1 MENCLVT
8 TLKDGITD
16 SNLLKIGEIRAEYA
30 KTGTNSNNIRSVKTQ
45 EVSVYSGTGTFVSSG
60 TSSITVSANKDT
72 SLNATEN
79 SEAGF
84 EITIPDKYSIS
95 TLRLQDYYLKAEQIN
110 CLPNLTQLYFDSKTD
125 YDLSFLSNFKG
136 KLFRLIL
143 GSTSKAMGDMQYFVD
158 ALLTPGDN
166 SIYIS
171 FGQACTNIE
180 GDVAMF
186 EPIASSLTG
195 CPLFYNTSMYGD
207 ITNILNLT
215 KADLSADYTNTNTI
229 LNFDN
234 YKIAPTAA
242 KLYYSRGIVTGDL
255 SKLSS
260 LAYGVHGKVGSKC
273 SWSSETARS
282 SSSYIIGMDYS
293 IDFGD
298 DLDNMLINQ
307 AKCQLYPNAQSYIK
321 TIVATGNRTSKSDAA
336 IKTLR
341 AKGITVTVPE
351 AKS

>member
-8 TLKDGITD
+8 TLKDYVLD
-16 SNLLKIGEIRAEYA
+16 NNLLKIGEIRAEYSKA
-30 KTGTNSNNIRSVKTQ
+30 GNNSNIIRSTVDQ
-45 EVSVYSGTGTFVSSG
+45 IIDVSNGNGIFTESND
-60 TSSITVSANKDT
+60 SSINVSANKDV
-72 SLNATEN
+72 SLNATDS
-79 SEAGF
+79 SEIGF
-84 EITIPDKYSIS
+84 EITIPNKYSIS
-95 TLRLQDYYLKAEQIN
+95 TLRLTNYYLKAEQIN
-110 CLPNLTQLYFDSKTD
+110 YLPNLTQLYFDSKTD

-136 KLFRLIL
+136 KLFRLLL
-143 GSTSKAMGDMQYFVD
+143 GSTSKATGNMQYFVD
-158 ALLTPGDN
+158 ALLTPEDN

-171 FGQACTNIE
+171 FGLACTNIE

-186 EPIASSLTG
+186 EPVASSLTG

-215 KADLSADYTNTNTI
+215 KADLIADYTNTNTI

-234 YKIAPTAA
+234 YKIAPTTA

-260 LAYGVHGKVGSKC
+260 LVYGVHGKVGSKC
-273 SWSSETARS
+273 SWSSETART

-307 AKCQLYPNAQSYIK
+307 ANCQLYSSAQSYIK
-321 TIVATGNRTSKSDAA
+321 AIVATGNRTLRSNAA
-336 IKTLR
+336 IETLR
-341 AKGITVTVPE
+341 SKGITVTVPD